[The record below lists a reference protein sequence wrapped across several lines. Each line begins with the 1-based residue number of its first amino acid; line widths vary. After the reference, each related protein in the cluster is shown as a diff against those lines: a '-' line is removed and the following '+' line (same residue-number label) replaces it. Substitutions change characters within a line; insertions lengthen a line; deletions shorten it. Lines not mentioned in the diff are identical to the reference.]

1 METAMNY
8 EIGFGNNKLG
18 KVVLNQK
25 YEADNYSSDGT
36 AKLNVVF
43 SAENVNTKVFITDAT
58 ESEYMYIHT
67 DDLPRMDE
75 LFVS

>member
-1 METAMNY
+1 MNY

-25 YEADNYSSDGT
+25 YEVDDNSSDGT

-43 SAENVNTKVFITDAT
+43 SAENVNTEVVITDAT
-58 ESEYMYIHT
+58 ESEYLYIYS
-67 DDLPRMDE
+67 DELPRMDEMDE